1 MHPRW
6 CQPAAAMTGAGDW
19 ARALARASYGIE
31 LTPGRAAELAAELAR
46 LDGAARE
53 APAAAG
59 LEVEPGASFRRI
71 LLALARDRPPPPRP
85 SRPSEPAEAPTP
97 PRGLA
102 ELSLVEAAEG
112 VRRGDFSALELTEAC
127 LARIEVAQPRLNCFI
142 ACDPEAARARA
153 RRADAARPRGPLAGV
168 PLAHK
173 DMFDRAGRVSTCGA
187 RMRLR
192 PARATATVLARLDA
206 AGAIEIGT
214 LNMSEFAAGATGH
227 NVHHG
232 DCVNP
237 WKAGAAPGGSSSGSA
252 AAVAARLVF
261 AALGSDTG
269 GSVRLPA
276 CLCGV
281 AGLRPT
287 YGRVSRFGAMARSWS
302 ADAIGPLAREV
313 RDIARFLGVI
323 AGADAAD
330 PTCENL
336 AVPDYEAG
344 IEASVKGLRVG
355 RPDGFFLDRLDA
367 PRRRTLEASLEVLRG
382 LGADI
387 VEVAVG
393 DLGPAFAAAQIVLKA
408 EAGGAARALAGR
420 APARLC
426 AGHPRRDGG
435 RPAGSRRPLYRRPAR
450 ARPDAGRLR
459 ARRVRARRRAAHPGL
474 RTPDAGAGPTATPT
488 RRALPPASWRRSG
501 AAPGRSA
508 ISGCRRCRCPA
519 ASPKTGCR
527 PPSSSS
533 AGPSTRRRSS
543 TLGHLY
549 QRETDWHRRVP
560 SIG

>member
-1 MHPRW
+1 
-6 CQPAAAMTGAGDW
+6 MTGTGDW

-59 LEVEPGASFRRI
+59 LEVEPGASFRRT

-85 SRPSEPAEAPTP
+85 SPPSRPSGPAAEAPAP

-206 AGAIEIGT
+206 AGALEIGT

-302 ADAIGPLAREV
+302 ADTIGPLAREV
-313 RDIARFLGVI
+313 RDIARLLGVI

-344 IEASVKGLRVG
+344 IEASVKGLRIG

-367 PRRRTLEASLEVLRG
+367 PRRRALEASLEVLRG

-408 EAGGAARALAGR
+408 EAAALHERWLVERPHDYAPGIRAEMEAGLLVPAARYIAALRERGPMLAAFVRDVFGRVDLLHTPVYEHPTPALADCDPDAPGASARIMATFGR
-420 APARLC
+420 CTRPFSYLGLPALSVPC
-426 AGHPRRDGG
+426 GFTDDGLPTAFQLVG
-435 RPAGSRRPLYRRPAR
+435 RPF
-450 ARPDAGRLR
+450 DE
-459 ARRVRARRRAAHPGL
+459 
-474 RTPDAGAGPTATPT
+474 AT
-488 RRALPPASWRRSG
+488 LLN
-501 AAPGRSA
+501 
-508 ISGCRRCRCPA
+508 
-519 ASPKTGCR
+519 
-527 PPSSSS
+527 
-533 AGPSTRRRSS
+533 
-543 TLGHLY
+543 LGHLY
-549 QRETDWHRRVP
+549 QRETDWHPRVP

>member
-1 MHPRW
+1 
-6 CQPAAAMTGAGDW
+6 
-19 ARALARASYGIE
+19 E
-31 LTPGRAAELAAELAR
+31 LT
-46 LDGAARE
+46 D
-53 APAAAG
+53 
-59 LEVEPGASFRRI
+59 
-71 LLALARDRPPPPRP
+71 
-85 SRPSEPAEAPTP
+85 
-97 PRGLA
+97 
-102 ELSLVEAAEG
+102 
-112 VRRGDFSALELTEAC
+112 AC
-127 LARIEVAQPRLNCFI
+127 LARIERAQPRLNCFI

-153 RRADAARPRGPLAGV
+153 RRADAAHRGGPLAGV

-192 PARATATVLARLDA
+192 PAGATATVLARLDA
-206 AGAIEIGT
+206 AGALEIGT

-232 DCVNP
+232 DCANP
-237 WKAGAAPGGSSSGSA
+237 WKADAAPGGSSSGSA

-313 RDIARFLGVI
+313 RDIARLLGVI
-323 AGADAAD
+323 AGADFDD

-367 PRRRTLEASLEVLRG
+367 PRRRALEASLEGLRG

-387 VEVAVG
+387 IEVAVG
-393 DLGPAFAAAQIVLKA
+393 DLGPAFAAAQIVLKTEA
-408 EAGGAARALAGR
+408 AALHERWLIERPHDYAPGIRAEMEAGLLVPAARYIAALRERGPMLAAFVRDVFGR
-420 APARLC
+420 VDVLHTPVYEHPTPDLADCDPDAPGASARIMATFGRCTRPFSYLGLPALSVPC
-426 AGHPRRDGG
+426 GFTDDGLPTAFQLVG
-435 RPAGSRRPLYRRPAR
+435 RPF
-450 ARPDAGRLR
+450 DE
-459 ARRVRARRRAAHPGL
+459 
-474 RTPDAGAGPTATPT
+474 AT
-488 RRALPPASWRRSG
+488 LLN
-501 AAPGRSA
+501 
-508 ISGCRRCRCPA
+508 
-519 ASPKTGCR
+519 
-527 PPSSSS
+527 
-533 AGPSTRRRSS
+533 
-543 TLGHLY
+543 LGHLY